1 MFTLDIPSLVLIL
14 FPPPAHTDPPHVV
27 PMTTWPAGVNR
38 SPVIGRPYELTCP
51 LQSDPPPSYTWT
63 RYRNIDRREKLS
75 FAGDVVF
82 SENGRKWRV
91 EGYTGEHGGVYEC
104 HATNQMGDENYS
116 NDGLFFLKATS
127 KKNLV

>member
-1 MFTLDIPSLVLIL
+1 M
-14 FPPPAHTDPPHVV
+14 A
-27 PMTTWPAGVNR
+27 TWPAGVNR

-75 FAGDVVF
+75 FASDVVF

-104 HATNQMGDENYS
+104 HATNQIGDENYS
-116 NDGLFFLKATS
+116 NDGLFFLQATS
-127 KKNLV
+127 KNLVGSCWLGTHT